1 LAGKASLDG
10 YLTLDR
16 SLIVAK
22 KPIPK
27 KTSPAQV
34 MSAAPAASI
43 KAITAELPFAIIQY
57 ATNNSLLYPLD
68 AAQGT
73 TATLTLP
80 AGSIQVIVHF
90 AIKGQSCATFAPIH
104 VASGNVADIPWQWIS
119 TCIGHTV
126 LIWYEAVVGGK
137 REESLVLE
145 LEIQD
150 VREGDLRES
159 MPEFVHAE
167 LEWGTRWLNMFKFRG
182 DETIRVRAWPMIRAG
197 SRLFIVVAGNEQNV
211 PPLFKWVAF
220 DHVVTEEE
228 AHEGHVFEFEL
239 LRAWL
244 ARLDDYS
251 SCTCHLGVI
260 WDGCEPDA
268 PVSNVNPLPRNAQ
281 DFHQRST
288 VLLRVDPT
296 PDLLAPGIREAV
308 DCGAAG
314 WLINPT
320 NTVSGA
326 HLVIAYDGMAP
337 GDVVC
342 PHLSGSPGAGSPPF
356 PCHTVQPGETSLV
369 FLVPPSAISA
379 NFGKPVTASYTVSF
393 NGLGPWSSPAFT
405 ATVLEPTEFPKPYIE
420 EVTAG
425 VLDLHTFNGDATA
438 IVPIWD
444 YAAVGQ
450 CVWVWITGTL
460 EDGSTYLFYILMDK
474 PLTAG
479 WLANGVDA
487 PISRA
492 ALQKLEDC
500 SDFELHVAVSFD
512 GKCDL
517 KKVSSFDVQTFTIE
531 QKNLVLD
538 APEVLEAVGKQ
549 LTIYNARNGMTVRVA
564 YTRMSDK
571 HHIQLNVKRADGTSI
586 PLLPLPGDRNRGYV
600 DFPIDRTEAIH
611 ASGKTLT
618 INYTV
623 TSACKIQTS
632 KDLDLDVSEP
642 VRLPTPKM
650 VQATPPATQDGIL
663 DLRTFVGE
671 AHISVDPWWF
681 ILTGQLY
688 WLTCEGTKEDGSPY
702 TITVSTREPIKN
714 GDLSGL
720 LRSLDRGE
728 LEKLRDKTQLKI
740 QLKVTADGSN
750 RVEDAIV
757 FPELTLTLRK
767 FYKNVTNFADGTLQ
781 GWNIGPG
788 APDPRDIAIER
799 ITGPDGLPG
808 NAVRN
813 FTYALSGNAGWV
825 LQKRFNDLEVGYSYR
840 FSVSVRSWTAHP
852 VTPKLFLRKDSVQK
866 TPIQALAG
874 VGWYDL
880 NFTFVANSQS
890 AVLDI
895 YNSEDQGD
903 GNDWYMMYFTVVGV

>member
-1 LAGKASLDG
+1 M
-10 YLTLDR
+10 
-16 SLIVAK
+16 AK

-43 KAITAELPFAIIQY
+43 KEITAELPFAIIQY

-80 AGSIQVIVHF
+80 AGSTQVIVHF
-90 AIKGQSCATFAPIH
+90 ATKGQSCATFAPIH

-126 LIWYEAVVGGK
+126 LIWYEALVGGK

-159 MPEFVHAE
+159 MPEFAHAE
-167 LEWGTRWLNMFKFRG
+167 LEWGTRWLNMFKFKG
-182 DETIRVRAWPMIRAG
+182 NETIRVKAWEMIRAG

-228 AHEGHVFEFEL
+228 AHEGYVFEFEL
-239 LRAWL
+239 LRPWL
-244 ARLDDYS
+244 AGLDDYS

-268 PVSNVNPLPRNAQ
+268 PVSDVNPLPRNAQ

-308 DCGAAG
+308 DCGVAG

-342 PHLSGSPGAGSPPF
+342 PHLSGTPGAGSPPF
-356 PCHTVQPGETSLV
+356 PCHTVQPGETSVV
-369 FLVPPSAISA
+369 FPVPPSAISA

-393 NGLGPWSSPAFT
+393 NGLGPWPSPAFT

-420 EVTAG
+420 QVTAG

-492 ALQKLEDC
+492 ELQTLEDC

-531 QKNLVLD
+531 QENLVLD

-571 HHIQLNVKRADGTSI
+571 HQIQLNVKRADGTSI

-642 VRLPTPKM
+642 VRLTTPE
-650 VQATPPATQDGIL
+650 VAQATPPATQGGIL
-663 DLRTFVGE
+663 DLRTFGADADIGVP
-671 AHISVDPWWF
+671 DWWF
-681 ILTGQLY
+681 MLTGQRG
-688 WLTCEGTKEDGSPY
+688 WLECSGKLWNGVIHTFKIMDAELITNADVTNGLSRALKRLELDKYETGTELTFVFKLTANGGVDVNKA
-702 TITVSTREPIKN
+702 ITFPALKLI
-714 GDLSGL
+714 
-720 LRSLDRGE
+720 LRKRLFDATGFDPNDRGWNGWQ
-728 LEKLRDKTQLKI
+728 R
-740 QLKVTADGSN
+740 GS
-750 RVEDAIV
+750 
-757 FPELTLTLRK
+757 
-767 FYKNVTNFADGTLQ
+767 
-781 GWNIGPG
+781 G
-788 APDPRDIAIER
+788 ATDPRDLVLVYGAYLWG
-799 ITGPDGLPG
+799 TGYWLRD
-808 NAVRN
+808 
-813 FTYALSGNAGWV
+813 W
-825 LQKRFNDLEVGYSYR
+825 GYSNT
-840 FSVSVRSWTAHP
+840 SNP
-852 VTPKLFLRKDSVQK
+852 VTQSEKLFKIFNNLEPGRSYTFHAWVRDDTGVPLPPRMVLTAAGNDI
-866 TPIQALAG
+866 TPVTEPGTAWQLLQG
-874 VGWYDL
+874 
-880 NFTFVANSQS
+880 TFVANSS
-890 AVLDI
+890 TVRLGIDNRRMGIDPA
-895 YNSEDQGD
+895 
-903 GNDWYMMYFTVVGV
+903 NDFTVTWIRVYE

>member
-1 LAGKASLDG
+1 M
-10 YLTLDR
+10 
-16 SLIVAK
+16 AK

-43 KAITAELPFAIIQY
+43 KAITAELPYAIIQY

-159 MPEFVHAE
+159 MPEFAHAE
-167 LEWGTRWLNMFKFRG
+167 LEWGTRWLNMFKFMG
-182 DETIRVRAWPMIRAG
+182 NETIQVKAWPMIRPG

-228 AHEGHVFEFEL
+228 AREGYVFEFEL
-239 LRAWL
+239 LRGWL

-268 PVSNVNPLPRNAQ
+268 PVSDVNPLPRNAQ

-308 DCGAAG
+308 DCGVAG

-342 PHLSGSPGAGSPPF
+342 PHLSGTPGAGSPPF

-369 FLVPPSAISA
+369 FPVPPSAISA

-393 NGLGPWSSPAFT
+393 NGLGPWPSPFFT

-420 EVTAG
+420 QVTAG
-425 VLDLHTFNGDATA
+425 VLDLKTFNDDATVV
-438 IVPIWD
+438 VPIWD

-450 CVWVWITGTL
+450 CVWVWISGTSA
-460 EDGSTYLFYILMDK
+460 DGSPYLFYILMDE
-474 PLTAG
+474 PLTTG

-492 ALQKLEDC
+492 ELQELEDC
-500 SDFELHVAVSFD
+500 SDFELHAAVSFD

-517 KKVSSFDVQTFTIE
+517 ATAIAFPAQTFKIE
-531 QKNLVLD
+531 QEPLVLLE
-538 APEVLEAVGKQ
+538 AKVTEAVGPN
-549 LTIYNARNGMTVRVA
+549 LTAYNGRNGVHVE
-564 YTRMSDK
+564 
-571 HHIQLNVKRADGTSI
+571 VKYAGSNPNHCISVCWKRPDGSCWPLTPKPGSTTGAVFW
-586 PLLPLPGDRNRGYV
+586 LLPP
-600 DFPIDRTEAIH
+600 EAVIE
-611 ASGKTLT
+611 SMGKVVE
-618 INYTV
+618 IIYTV
-623 TSACKIQTS
+623 TTACKVQTS
-632 KDLDLDVSEP
+632 PPLNLNISLP
-642 VRLPTPKM
+642 VRLETPNVRQGTPPRTQNAILDTRTFTGNAESFIDWMWFLRAGQKCWLR
-650 VQATPPATQDGIL
+650 ATAIDKTGAPYSFVVYAARTITEGEEAAAVEVAAAVLRSELDKAKDQSSMTLTYSVVTDGSGLESNAIVCPSRVLIIRVPFYDHTSFDPADGGWNGWQRGAGATDPRDLVLVSGPLPWGLGYWLRDWGYTNTSNPATQSEKMFKIFIGLDAGRTYTYEAWIRDDAGIPFPPRMVL
-663 DLRTFVGE
+663 
-671 AHISVDPWWF
+671 
-681 ILTGQLY
+681 
-688 WLTCEGTKEDGSPY
+688 
-702 TITVSTREPIKN
+702 
-714 GDLSGL
+714 
-720 LRSLDRGE
+720 
-728 LEKLRDKTQLKI
+728 
-740 QLKVTADGSN
+740 TADGK
-750 RVEDAIV
+750 D
-757 FPELTLTLRK
+757 
-767 FYKNVTNFADGTLQ
+767 VT
-781 GWNIGPG
+781 
-788 APDPRDIAIER
+788 
-799 ITGPDGLPG
+799 
-808 NAVRN
+808 AVREP
-813 FTYALSGNAGWV
+813 G
-825 LQKRFNDLEVGYSYR
+825 
-840 FSVSVRSWTAHP
+840 TAWELL
-852 VTPKLFLRKDSVQK
+852 K
-866 TPIQALAG
+866 G
-874 VGWYDL
+874 
-880 NFTFVANSQS
+880 TFVATSNTVRLGIDNRRMGINGANDF
-890 AVLDI
+890 AVTRI
-895 YNSEDQGD
+895 MVFE
-903 GNDWYMMYFTVVGV
+903 

>member
-1 LAGKASLDG
+1 M
-10 YLTLDR
+10 
-16 SLIVAK
+16 AK

-492 ALQKLEDC
+492 ELQRLEDC

-531 QKNLVLD
+531 QENLVLD
-538 APEVLEAVGKQ
+538 APDVLEAVGNQ
-549 LTIYNARNGMTVRVA
+549 LTIYNARDGMTVRVA
-564 YTRMSDK
+564 YTGISGK
-571 HHIQLNVKRADGTSI
+571 HQIQLNVKRADGTSI
-586 PLLPLPGDRNRGYV
+586 PILPLPGDSNRGYV

-642 VRLPTPKM
+642 VRLTTPE
-650 VQATPPATQDGIL
+650 VAQATPPATQGGIL
-663 DLRTFVGE
+663 DLRTFGADADIGVP
-671 AHISVDPWWF
+671 DWWF
-681 ILTGQLY
+681 MLTGQRGWLKCSGKLWNGSIYTFKVMDAELITNADVTNGLSRVLKRLELDNYETGTELTFVFELTVDGDVDENKAITFPALKLILRRRLNHQTGFDPADRGWNGWQRGYGARDPKDLALTYGSYLWGTGY
-688 WLTCEGTKEDGSPY
+688 WLTNWGWTDTSNPATESEILYIILNLEAGRTYDFSGWVREDLPA
-702 TITVSTREPIKN
+702 TNLAQMVLTVDGVRVTPVTAAGPSWVL
-714 GDLSGL
+714 LSGVI
-720 LRSLDRGE
+720 
-728 LEKLRDKTQLKI
+728 TPA
-740 QLKVTADGSN
+740 VTGPV
-750 RVEDAIV
+750 RLGVH
-757 FPELTLTLRK
+757 
-767 FYKNVTNFADGTLQ
+767 NVKMG
-781 GWNIGPG
+781 IGP
-788 APDPRDIAIER
+788 DNDFRVTWLRIIER
-799 ITGPDGLPG
+799 
-808 NAVRN
+808 
-813 FTYALSGNAGWV
+813 
-825 LQKRFNDLEVGYSYR
+825 
-840 FSVSVRSWTAHP
+840 
-852 VTPKLFLRKDSVQK
+852 
-866 TPIQALAG
+866 
-874 VGWYDL
+874 
-880 NFTFVANSQS
+880 
-890 AVLDI
+890 
-895 YNSEDQGD
+895 
-903 GNDWYMMYFTVVGV
+903 

>member
-1 LAGKASLDG
+1 M
-10 YLTLDR
+10 
-16 SLIVAK
+16 AK

-27 KTSPAQV
+27 KTSPAQA
-34 MSAAPAASI
+34 MSAAPAPST
-43 KAITAELPFAIIQY
+43 KVITAELPFAIIQY

-80 AGSIQVIVHF
+80 AGSTQVIVHF

-119 TCIGHTV
+119 TCIGRTV
-126 LIWYEAVVGGK
+126 LIWYEAVVSGK
-137 REESLVLE
+137 HEESLVLE

-159 MPEFVHAE
+159 MPEFAHAE
-167 LEWGTRWLNMFKFRG
+167 LEWGTQWLNMFKFKG
-182 DETIRVRAWPMIRAG
+182 DETIRVKAWPMIRAG

-288 VLLRVDPT
+288 VLLRVNPT

-393 NGLGPWSSPAFT
+393 NGLGPWPSPAFT
-405 ATVLEPTEFPKPYIE
+405 ATVLEPTELPKPYIE

-450 CVWVWITGTL
+450 CVWVWITCTL
-460 EDGSTYLFYILMDK
+460 ADGSPYLFYILMDK

-492 ALQKLEDC
+492 ELQTLEDC

-517 KKVSSFDVQTFTIE
+517 KKVSSFDVQTFKIE
-531 QKNLVLD
+531 QEPLVLLE
-538 APEVLEAVGKQ
+538 AKVTEAVGSN
-549 LTIYNARNGMTVRVA
+549 LTAYNGRNGVHVE
-564 YTRMSDK
+564 
-571 HHIQLNVKRADGTSI
+571 VKYAGSNPNHSISVCWKRPDGSCWLLAPKPGSTTGAVVW
-586 PLLPLPGDRNRGYV
+586 LLPP
-600 DFPIDRTEAIH
+600 EAVIE
-611 ASGKTLT
+611 SMGKVVE
-618 INYTV
+618 IIYTV
-623 TSACKIQTS
+623 TTACKMQTS
-632 KDLDLDVSEP
+632 PPLNLSISLP
-642 VRLPTPKM
+642 VRVETPN
-650 VQATPPATQDGIL
+650 VRQATPPRTQNAIL
-663 DLRTFVGE
+663 DTRTFTGNAESFIDWMWFLRAGQKCWLRVDGTGKDGNPYSFYVYSARTIRAAEETAGVAGPVLRPELDKLMDKTSCSLTFSVATDGSSTANVVCPTRMLNVVAPPEVRYENFTGE
-671 AHISVDPWWF
+671 PTKLISAGQSISTSTMQITFLSGPGPAGIDSYYPTPGLLEGQAIVLCQGSDQNPKQHLRLDLAFECVRVKFAYTWSHLPTQLTF
-681 ILTGQLY
+681 YSASGVYLGAVNLTGANQ
-688 WLTCEGTKEDGSPY
+688 GG
-702 TITVSTREPIKN
+702 
-714 GDLSGL
+714 
-720 LRSLDRGE
+720 
-728 LEKLRDKTQLKI
+728 
-740 QLKVTADGSN
+740 A
-750 RVEDAIV
+750 
-757 FPELTLTLRK
+757 
-767 FYKNVTNFADGTLQ
+767 LQ
-781 GWNIGPG
+781 GWVDFSASANSKVG
-788 APDPRDIAIER
+788 RIE
-799 ITGPDGLPG
+799 IVCGDYM
-808 NAVRN
+808 
-813 FTYALSGNAGWV
+813 F
-825 LQKRFNDLEVGYSYR
+825 FD
-840 FSVSVRSWTAHP
+840 F
-852 VTPKLFLRKDSVQK
+852 
-866 TPIQALAG
+866 
-874 VGWYDL
+874 
-880 NFTFVANSQS
+880 FTFW
-890 AVLDI
+890 L
-895 YNSEDQGD
+895 
-903 GNDWYMMYFTVVGV
+903 

>member
-1 LAGKASLDG
+1 M
-10 YLTLDR
+10 
-16 SLIVAK
+16 AK

-27 KTSPAQV
+27 KTSPAQA
-34 MSAAPAASI
+34 MSAAPAPST
-43 KAITAELPFAIIQY
+43 KVITAELPFAIIQY

-80 AGSIQVIVHF
+80 AGSTQVIVHF
-90 AIKGQSCATFAPIH
+90 AIKGHSCATFAPIH

-119 TCIGHTV
+119 TCIGRTV
-126 LIWYEAVVGGK
+126 LIWYEAVVSGK
-137 REESLVLE
+137 HEESLVLE

-159 MPEFVHAE
+159 MPEFAHAE
-167 LEWGTRWLNMFKFRG
+167 LEWGTQWLNMFKFKG
-182 DETIRVRAWPMIRAG
+182 DETIRVKAWPMIRAG

-393 NGLGPWSSPAFT
+393 NGLGPWPSPAFT

-450 CVWVWITGTL
+450 CVWVWITCTL
-460 EDGSTYLFYILMDK
+460 ADGSPYLFYILMDK

-492 ALQKLEDC
+492 ELQTLEDC

-517 KKVSSFDVQTFTIE
+517 KKVSSFDVQTFKIE
-531 QKNLVLD
+531 QEPLVLLE
-538 APEVLEAVGKQ
+538 AKVTEAVGSN
-549 LTIYNARNGMTVRVA
+549 LTAYNGRNGVHVE
-564 YTRMSDK
+564 
-571 HHIQLNVKRADGTSI
+571 VKYAGSNPNHSISVCWKRPDGSCWLLAPKPGSTTGAVVW
-586 PLLPLPGDRNRGYV
+586 LLPP
-600 DFPIDRTEAIH
+600 EAVIE
-611 ASGKTLT
+611 SMGKVVE
-618 INYTV
+618 IIYTV
-623 TSACKIQTS
+623 TTACKVQTS
-632 KDLDLDVSEP
+632 SPLNLNISLP
-642 VRLPTPKM
+642 VRLETPN
-650 VQATPPATQDGIL
+650 VRQATPPRTQNAILDTRTFTGNAESFIDWMWFLRAGQKCWLRATAIDKTGAPYSFVIYAARTITAGEEAAAVEVAAAVLRSELDKAKDQSSMTLTFSVVTDGSGLESNAIVCPSRVLIIRVPFYDHTSFDPADGGWNGWQRGAGATDPRDLVLVSGPLPWGLGYWLRDWGYTNTSNPATQSEKMFKIFIGLDAGRTYTYEAWIRDDVGIPL
-663 DLRTFVGE
+663 PPRMVL
-671 AHISVDPWWF
+671 
-681 ILTGQLY
+681 
-688 WLTCEGTKEDGSPY
+688 
-702 TITVSTREPIKN
+702 
-714 GDLSGL
+714 
-720 LRSLDRGE
+720 
-728 LEKLRDKTQLKI
+728 
-740 QLKVTADGSN
+740 TADGK
-750 RVEDAIV
+750 D
-757 FPELTLTLRK
+757 
-767 FYKNVTNFADGTLQ
+767 VT
-781 GWNIGPG
+781 
-788 APDPRDIAIER
+788 
-799 ITGPDGLPG
+799 
-808 NAVRN
+808 AVREP
-813 FTYALSGNAGWV
+813 G
-825 LQKRFNDLEVGYSYR
+825 
-840 FSVSVRSWTAHP
+840 TAWELL
-852 VTPKLFLRKDSVQK
+852 K
-866 TPIQALAG
+866 G
-874 VGWYDL
+874 
-880 NFTFVANSQS
+880 TFVATSSTVRLGIDNRRMGIDPANDF
-890 AVLDI
+890 AVTGI
-895 YNSEDQGD
+895 RVFE
-903 GNDWYMMYFTVVGV
+903 

>member
-1 LAGKASLDG
+1 
-10 YLTLDR
+10 
-16 SLIVAK
+16 K

-43 KAITAELPFAIIQY
+43 KAITAELPYAIIQY

-68 AAQGT
+68 AAEGT

-80 AGSIQVIVHF
+80 AGSTQVIVHF

-126 LIWYEAVVGGK
+126 LISYEAVVGGK

-159 MPEFVHAE
+159 MPEFAHAE
-167 LEWGTRWLNMFKFRG
+167 LEWGTRWLNMFKFKG
-182 DETIRVRAWPMIRAG
+182 NETIRVKAWEMIRAG

-228 AHEGHVFEFEL
+228 AHEGYVFEFEL
-239 LRAWL
+239 LRPWL
-244 ARLDDYS
+244 AGLDDYS

-268 PVSNVNPLPRNAQ
+268 PVSDVNPLPRNAQ

-296 PDLLAPGIREAV
+296 PDLLAPAIREAV

-337 GDVVC
+337 GAVVC
-342 PHLSGSPGAGSPPF
+342 PHLSGTPGAGSPPF
-356 PCHTVQPGETSLV
+356 FCHTVQPGETSLV
-369 FLVPPSAISA
+369 FPVPPSAISA

-393 NGLGPWSSPAFT
+393 NGLGPWPSPAFT

-420 EVTAG
+420 EVTAE

-492 ALQKLEDC
+492 ELQKLEDC
-500 SDFELHVAVSFD
+500 SDFELHAAVSFD

-517 KKVSSFDVQTFTIE
+517 ATAIAFPAQTFKIE
-531 QKNLVLD
+531 QEPLVLLE
-538 APEVLEAVGKQ
+538 AKVTEAVGSN
-549 LTIYNARNGMTVRVA
+549 LTAYNGRNGVHVEVKYAGGNPNHSITVCW
-564 YTRMSDK
+564 
-571 HHIQLNVKRADGTSI
+571 KRPNGSCWLLAPKPGSTTGAVVW
-586 PLLPLPGDRNRGYV
+586 LLPP
-600 DFPIDRTEAIH
+600 EAVIE
-611 ASGKTLT
+611 SMGKVVE
-618 INYTV
+618 IIYTV
-623 TSACKIQTS
+623 TTACKVQTS
-632 KDLDLDVSEP
+632 PPLNLNISLP
-642 VRLPTPKM
+642 VRVETPN
-650 VQATPPATQDGIL
+650 VRQATPPRTQNAIL
-663 DLRTFVGE
+663 DTRTFTGNAESFIDWMWFLRAGQKCWLRVDGTGKDGNPYSFYVYSARTITAAEETVGVAGPVLRPE
-671 AHISVDPWWF
+671 LDKLMDKTSCSLTFSVATDGSSTANVVCPTRMLNVVAPPEVRYENFTGEPTKLISAGQSISTSTMQITFLSGPGPAGIDSYYPTPGLLEGQAIVLCQGSDQNPKQHLRLDLAFECVRVKFAYTWSHLPTQLTF
-681 ILTGQLY
+681 YSASGVYLGAVNLTGANQ
-688 WLTCEGTKEDGSPY
+688 GG
-702 TITVSTREPIKN
+702 
-714 GDLSGL
+714 
-720 LRSLDRGE
+720 
-728 LEKLRDKTQLKI
+728 
-740 QLKVTADGSN
+740 A
-750 RVEDAIV
+750 
-757 FPELTLTLRK
+757 
-767 FYKNVTNFADGTLQ
+767 LQ
-781 GWNIGPG
+781 GWVDFS
-788 APDPRDIAIER
+788 APANSKVGRIE
-799 ITGPDGLPG
+799 IVCGDYM
-808 NAVRN
+808 
-813 FTYALSGNAGWV
+813 F
-825 LQKRFNDLEVGYSYR
+825 FD
-840 FSVSVRSWTAHP
+840 F
-852 VTPKLFLRKDSVQK
+852 
-866 TPIQALAG
+866 
-874 VGWYDL
+874 
-880 NFTFVANSQS
+880 FTFW
-890 AVLDI
+890 L
-895 YNSEDQGD
+895 
-903 GNDWYMMYFTVVGV
+903 

>member
-1 LAGKASLDG
+1 M
-10 YLTLDR
+10 
-16 SLIVAK
+16 AK

-43 KAITAELPFAIIQY
+43 KAITAELPYAIIQY

-159 MPEFVHAE
+159 MPEFAHAE
-167 LEWGTRWLNMFKFRG
+167 LEWGTRWLNMFKFMG
-182 DETIRVRAWPMIRAG
+182 NETIQVKAWPMIRPG

-228 AHEGHVFEFEL
+228 AREGYVFEFEL
-239 LRAWL
+239 LRGWL

-268 PVSNVNPLPRNAQ
+268 PVSDVNPLPRNAQ

-308 DCGAAG
+308 DCGVAG

-342 PHLSGSPGAGSPPF
+342 PHLSGTPGAGSPPF

-369 FLVPPSAISA
+369 FPVPPSAISA

-393 NGLGPWSSPAFT
+393 NGLGPWPSPFFT

-420 EVTAG
+420 QVTAG
-425 VLDLHTFNGDATA
+425 VLDLKTFNDDATVV
-438 IVPIWD
+438 VPIWD

-450 CVWVWITGTL
+450 CVWVWISGTSA
-460 EDGSTYLFYILMDK
+460 DGSPYLFYILMDE
-474 PLTAG
+474 PLTTG

-492 ALQKLEDC
+492 ELQELEDC
-500 SDFELHVAVSFD
+500 SDFELHAAVSFD

-517 KKVSSFDVQTFTIE
+517 ATAIAFPAQTFKIE
-531 QKNLVLD
+531 QEPLVLLE
-538 APEVLEAVGKQ
+538 AKVTEAVGPN
-549 LTIYNARNGMTVRVA
+549 LTAYNGRNGVHVE
-564 YTRMSDK
+564 
-571 HHIQLNVKRADGTSI
+571 VKYAGSNPNHCISVCWKRPDGSCWPLTPKPGSTTGAVI
-586 PLLPLPGDRNRGYV
+586 WLLPP
-600 DFPIDRTEAIH
+600 EAVIE
-611 ASGKTLT
+611 SMGKVVEV
-618 INYTV
+618 IYTV
-623 TSACKIQTS
+623 TTACKVQTS
-632 KDLDLDVSEP
+632 PPLSLNISLP
-642 VRLPTPKM
+642 VRLETPN
-650 VQATPPATQDGIL
+650 VRQATPPRTQNAIL
-663 DLRTFVGE
+663 DTRTFTGDADSFIDSMWFLRAGQKCWLRAVGT
-671 AHISVDPWWF
+671 HKNGNPYPF
-681 ILTGQLY
+681 IVY
-688 WLTCEGTKEDGSPY
+688 AAR
-702 TITVSTREPIKN
+702 TITAAEVPV
-714 GDLSGL
+714 GVDGPL
-720 LRSLDRGE
+720 LRSELDN
-728 LEKLRDKTQLKI
+728 LMNNTNLKLTFSLA
-740 QLKVTADGSN
+740 ADGSLN
-750 RVEDAIV
+750 EKVICPSR
-757 FPELTLTLRK
+757 ELTVRTLPPLNDFSTFTGGYWNGWVPGAAAYRPVDLIMSNIGGNWVLVHDASDTRAGELMVK
-767 FYKNVTNFADGTLQ
+767 RYDGLGVGSNYEFSIKVRNRNGYLPVPTLSLQATDGSTVINVTPATQFYSLAFVELKGRFQATAPTMWLRVNTHQSVPAGGDGDDYEIDD
-781 GWNIGPG
+781 IG
-788 APDPRDIAIER
+788 
-799 ITGPDGLPG
+799 
-808 NAVRN
+808 
-813 FTYALSGNAGWV
+813 
-825 LQKRFNDLEVGYSYR
+825 
-840 FSVSVRSWTAHP
+840 VRS
-852 VTPKLFLRKDSVQK
+852 
-866 TPIQALAG
+866 I
-874 VGWYDL
+874 
-880 NFTFVANSQS
+880 
-890 AVLDI
+890 
-895 YNSEDQGD
+895 
-903 GNDWYMMYFTVVGV
+903 

>member
-1 LAGKASLDG
+1 M
-10 YLTLDR
+10 
-16 SLIVAK
+16 
-22 KPIPK
+22 PK
-27 KTSPAQV
+27 KNSTAQA
-34 MSAAPAASI
+34 MSAAPAPST
-43 KAITAELPFAIIQY
+43 KAITAELPYAIIQY

-68 AAQGT
+68 AAEGT

-80 AGSIQVIVHF
+80 AGSTQVIVHF

-126 LIWYEAVVGGK
+126 LISYEAVVGGK

-159 MPEFVHAE
+159 MPEFAHAE
-167 LEWGTRWLNMFKFRG
+167 LEWGTRWLNMFKFKG
-182 DETIRVRAWPMIRAG
+182 NETIRVKAWEMIRAG

-228 AHEGHVFEFEL
+228 AHEGYVFEFEL
-239 LRAWL
+239 LRPWL
-244 ARLDDYS
+244 AGLDDYS

-268 PVSNVNPLPRNAQ
+268 PVSDVNPLPRNAQ

-296 PDLLAPGIREAV
+296 PDLLAPAIREAV

-337 GDVVC
+337 GAVVC
-342 PHLSGSPGAGSPPF
+342 PHLSGTPGAGSPPF
-356 PCHTVQPGETSLV
+356 FCHTVQPGETSLV
-369 FLVPPSAISA
+369 FPVPPSAISA

-393 NGLGPWSSPAFT
+393 NGLGPWPSPAFT

-420 EVTAG
+420 EVTAE

-492 ALQKLEDC
+492 ELQKLEDC

-531 QKNLVLD
+531 QENLVLD

-564 YTRMSDK
+564 YTGISDK
-571 HHIQLNVKRADGTSI
+571 HQIQLNVKRADGTSI
-586 PLLPLPGDRNRGYV
+586 PLLPLQGDNNRGYV
-600 DFPIDRTEAIH
+600 DFPIDRTEVIH

-642 VRLPTPKM
+642 VRLTTPE
-650 VQATPPATQDGIL
+650 VAQATPPATPGGIL
-663 DLRTFVGE
+663 DLRTFGADADIGVP
-671 AHISVDPWWF
+671 DWWF
-681 ILTGQLY
+681 MLTGQRGWLECSGKLWNGSIHTFKVMDAELITNADVTNGLSRALKRLELDKYETGTELTFVFKLTADGGVDVNKAITFPALKLILRKRLLDETPFDPNGRDWNSWQRGAGATNPADLRRDYGPYPWGNGY
-688 WLTCEGTKEDGSPY
+688 WLTNWGYTGTTNPSTQSEILFRVFNNLEPGRLYRFHAWVRDDNGVPNPPLLVLRVNGADITPVITPDTTWYLLEGAFTPSSTTVRLSLNNLRMGS
-702 TITVSTREPIKN
+702 
-714 GDLSGL
+714 
-720 LRSLDRGE
+720 
-728 LEKLRDKTQLKI
+728 
-740 QLKVTADGSN
+740 
-750 RVEDAIV
+750 
-757 FPELTLTLRK
+757 
-767 FYKNVTNFADGTLQ
+767 
-781 GWNIGPG
+781 GPG
-788 APDPRDIAIER
+788 
-799 ITGPDGLPG
+799 
-808 NAVRN
+808 
-813 FTYALSGNAGWV
+813 
-825 LQKRFNDLEVGYSYR
+825 NDFRVTWLRVYEV
-840 FSVSVRSWTAHP
+840 
-852 VTPKLFLRKDSVQK
+852 
-866 TPIQALAG
+866 
-874 VGWYDL
+874 
-880 NFTFVANSQS
+880 
-890 AVLDI
+890 
-895 YNSEDQGD
+895 
-903 GNDWYMMYFTVVGV
+903 